1 MAISTRFS
9 VAVHTLVLI
18 DMNREKPLTSE
29 FIAGSVGTNPVVIRR
44 IMSQLKKAGLIYS
57 APGIT
62 ETRLLK
68 EADSITLLE
77 VYRAV
82 SADTA
87 LFDLH
92 QHPNPACL
100 VGANIQDSLDEIFQ
114 AATRK
119 MEEELAA
126 VSIADVAADILKKS
140 KA

>member
-18 DMNREKPLTSE
+18 DIHRDKPLTSDL
-29 FIAGSVGTNPVVIRR
+29 IASSVGTNPVVIRR

-68 EADSITLLE
+68 EADAITLLD

-82 SADTA
+82 SADAT

-100 VGANIQDSLDEIFQ
+100 VGANIQDSLNGIFQ
-114 AATRK
+114 TATRK

-126 VSIADVAADILKKS
+126 VTVSDVAADIMEKS